1 MNNRSTDQPKT
12 TLEGATLPLMEH
24 FYTLQGEGHHAGSA
38 AYFLR
43 LGGCDVG
50 CRWCDV
56 KESWDGSKHPMVAV
70 DQMVDW
76 INASGAMHVVITGG
90 EPTMHPLGALITA
103 LRAAGKAVWME
114 TAGTSPMTMK
124 PDWVCLSPKKFKAPR
139 AEWLEAADEFKL
151 VVFHPSDL
159 EWAQQFLPHLPV
171 HCKKFVQPEWEK
183 REQILPLLIEWV
195 KSHPDWRLSLQTHKY
210 LDIP

>member
-1 MNNRSTDQPKT
+1 MNNRSTDLQET
-12 TLEGATLPLMEH
+12 VHAGEFLPLMEH
-24 FYTLQGEGHHAGSA
+24 FYTLQGEGHHVGSA

-56 KESWDGSKHPMVAV
+56 KESWDAAKHPLVSVSDMVNWV
-70 DQMVDW
+70 VE
-76 INASGAMHVVITGG
+76 SGAPHVVLTGG
-90 EPTMHPLGALITA
+90 EPTMHPLGPIIGA
-103 LRAAGKAVWME
+103 LRQAGKSVWME
-114 TAGTSPMTMK
+114 TAGTSPMTTR

-139 AEWLEAADEFKL
+139 EEWLTTADEFKL

-159 EWAQQFLPHLPV
+159 EWAKQFLPLLPV

-183 REQILPLLIEWV
+183 REQILPLLIDWV
-195 KSHPDWRLSLQTHKY
+195 KAHPDWRLSLQTHKY
-210 LDIP
+210 LNIP

>member
-1 MNNRSTDQPKT
+1 MNNRSTDQQHAIPVG
-12 TLEGATLPLMEH
+12 ECLPLMEH

-56 KESWDGSKHPMVAV
+56 KESWDSTKHPLVSV
-70 DQMVDW
+70 SQMVEW
-76 INASGAMHVVITGG
+76 VNASGAHHVVLTGG
-90 EPTMHPLGALITA
+90 EPTMHPLGILITA
-103 LRAAGKAVWME
+103 LRAAGKTVWME
-114 TAGTSPMTMK
+114 TAGTSPMTMR
-124 PDWVCLSPKKFKAPR
+124 PDWVCLSPKKFKAPLLP
-139 AEWLEAADEFKL
+139 WLQTADEFKL

-159 EWAQQFLPHLPV
+159 EWALQFISELPV

-183 REQILPLLIEWV
+183 REQILPLLIDWV
-195 KSHPDWRLSLQTHKY
+195 KAHPDWRLSLQTHKY